1 MNYHSYDSLYK
12 TIKEQYSR
20 PPVVFETDTDLDLP
34 FDKSEIKKQQEG
46 GGLMKS
52 FFNQEDLTKSL
63 VDMYNIPTMNNI
75 LKTGKEISN
84 PITKDQIKDDPN
96 SYIYLDSKR

>member
-20 PPVVFETDTDLDLP
+20 PPIVFEPDIDLDLP
-34 FDKSEIKKQQEG
+34 IDKLESKKQEG
-46 GGLMKS
+46 GGLMRS

-96 SYIYLDSKR
+96 IYIYIDSKR

>member
-1 MNYHSYDSLYK
+1 MNYHSYDSLYR
-12 TIKEQYSR
+12 TINEQYSR
-20 PPVVFETDTDLDLP
+20 PPVVFEPDIDLDLP
-34 FDKSEIKKQQEG
+34 FNKLKVKKQEG
-46 GGLMKS
+46 GLMRS

-75 LKTGKEISN
+75 LKTGKKISN
-84 PITKDQIKDDPN
+84 SITKDQIKDDPN